1 MKNLLTI
8 AIVLSS
14 VSAFATRARVTA
26 LGNSPHLID
35 VAQSSPDQVF
45 GLGDSLTIES
55 GSTTLNPATA
65 SANQFAE
72 GTLYKSMGEGKFG
85 LVLGHQDALI
95 YGLRSTVAGGFT
107 SMKAQ
112 QNPLELSYTMKLS
125 DMAVSAGLIYSNYN
139 KKAGATTPPAEE
151 KESSMGVRVGVSNSM
166 FYGNAKLIVADKYED
181 VTSTDEYKGKMGIDL
196 KGGMN
201 FGDSLSAHANITSA
215 GFKLSDSTG
224 DKADVDFM
232 AISVK
237 VVETIKKDGNHFFYG
252 AGLATASL
260 KEKKNDIKTSTLNM
274 PLIIGLEAPAT
285 SWLTLRA
292 SVTQDV
298 LLSNE
303 KTDDASNP
311 AADTEVNP
319 GLNTTT
325 YAAGASLV
333 FNKVSI
339 DGTLTNAGTTQD
351 INATDLLGTVGL
363 TYNF

>member
-55 GSTTLNPATA
+55 GLTAVATPAA
-65 SANQFAE
+65 ANTNKNAE
-72 GTLYKSMGEGKFG
+72 GTLYKSLGGGKLG
-85 LVLGHQDALI
+85 LVLGHQDTLV
-95 YGLRSTVAGGFT
+95 YGLRTAASAAPGLAAIKG
-107 SMKAQ
+107 Q
-112 QNPLELSYTMKLS
+112 QNPLEVSYSMALA
-125 DMAVSAGLIYSNYN
+125 DMVGSVGLIYSNFDD
-139 KKAGATTPPAEE
+139 KVASE
-151 KESSMGVRVGVSNSM
+151 KESTMGVRVGVSNSM
-166 FYGNAKLIVADKYED
+166 FYGNLKLIAADKYETPA
-181 VTSTDEYKGKMGIDL
+181 VEYKGKMGIDL

-201 FGDSLSAHANITSA
+201 FGETLSAHANIV
-215 GFKLSDSTG
+215 STG
-224 DKADVDFM
+224 AKTSQAGTDTADVEQM
-232 AISVK
+232 LISVK
-237 VVETIKKDGNHFFYG
+237 VVDAVKKDGNNFFYG
-252 AGLATASL
+252 AGLSTVNT
-260 KEKKNDIKTSTLNM
+260 KEKLGDTKSSTLNL
-274 PLIIGLEAPAT
+274 PLIIGLEATAT

-303 KTDDASNP
+303 KTETAGTASSE
-311 AADTEVNP
+311 TNP
-319 GLNTTT
+319 GLNTTK
-325 YAAGASLV
+325 YAAGASLA

-339 DGTLTNAGTTQD
+339 DGTLTNGAGNQA
-351 INATDLLGTVGL
+351 INGTDLLGTVGL